1 MPVQAP
7 PGGILAIVAPTPKDI
22 RTALEDL
29 RTADRILMSV
39 QGTTQFLARQ
49 QGLDTFGLP
58 TGDGYFGDVT
68 RADNQHASDE
78 LLVAQQAMTDA
89 TRRLGLAAAEP
100 EVLARWG
107 RLDDI
112 FDNVWTDFLALAQAR
127 ANHETAS
134 RVRSRV
140 RALFA
145 RVCELYPEAAAGIE
159 PLSDDTIEDADLRPP
174 RDWPKL
180 ILGLLFA
187 AVAIATILL

>member
-1 MPVQAP
+1 M
-7 PGGILAIVAPTPKDI
+7 APTPKDI

-29 RTADRILMSV
+29 RTADRILISV
-39 QGTTQFLARQ
+39 QGTTQFLRRQ
-49 QGLDTFGLP
+49 QRLDTIGMP
-58 TGDGYFGDVT
+58 TADGFFGDVT
-68 RADNQHASDE
+68 RNDNQHASDE
-78 LLVAQQAMTDA
+78 LLVAQQALTDA

-100 EVLARWG
+100 ETLAQWG

-112 FDNVWTDFLALAQAR
+112 FDNVWSDFLALSRAT
-127 ANHETAS
+127 ANHETAT

-145 RVCELYPEAAAGIE
+145 RVCETHPEAAAGVE

-180 ILGLLFA
+180 IVGVVFVVA
-187 AVAIATILL
+187 AIANFFY

>member
-1 MPVQAP
+1 M
-7 PGGILAIVAPTPKDI
+7 APTPKDI

-29 RTADRILMSV
+29 RTADRILLSV
-39 QGTTQFLARQ
+39 QGTTRFLTRQ
-49 QGLDTFGLP
+49 QGLDILGMP
-58 TGDGYFGDVT
+58 TADGYFGDVT

-100 EVLARWG
+100 EALAQWG

-112 FDNVWTDFLALAQAR
+112 FDNVWTDFLALARAR

-145 RVCELYPEAAAGIE
+145 RVCELHPDTAAGVE
-159 PLSDDTIEDADLRPP
+159 PLSNDTIENMDMRPS

-187 AVAIATILL
+187 AVVIANIVF